1 MEGNGLDNL
10 VLLGAFCSWSL
21 LQSYST
27 VKKRDARY
35 KEGFR
40 ILKSSPKTIFINIIL
55 TILFAYPMAGLLYLF
70 GVK

>member
-1 MEGNGLDNL
+1 MDHGNLLL
-10 VLLGAFCSWSL
+10 VGGMVCWML
-21 LQSYST
+21 LQSIST

-40 ILKSSPKTIFINIIL
+40 ILKSSPKTIFINIIF
-55 TILFAYPMAGLLYLF
+55 TIVFAYPMAGLLYLL